1 MKPLLDEHVA
11 NMKKLGL
18 PGEESM
24 KFILDFIKKN
34 P

>member
-1 MKPLLDEHVA
+1 MKPLLDAYVV

-18 PGEESM
+18 PGEDSL
-24 KFILDFIKKN
+24 KFCADFLRAN